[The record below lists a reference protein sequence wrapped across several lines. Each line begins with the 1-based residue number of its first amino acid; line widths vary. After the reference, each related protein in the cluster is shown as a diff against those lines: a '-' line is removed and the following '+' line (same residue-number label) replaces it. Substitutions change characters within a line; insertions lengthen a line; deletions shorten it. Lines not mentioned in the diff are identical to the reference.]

1 MAAVNP
7 AGPAPTTTQSCIQLK
22 SQRRGYKPD
31 LNYLWFKFRLLARF
45 PVESMKSLSR
55 RFLISVGLMSLAV
68 TVLGALGAF
77 VVFENELSARQ
88 VAYLSDYVR
97 ERAGNVDKRFTNL
110 TALHRA
116 AAEELERRMDRLP
129 DAEVERL

>member
-1 MAAVNP
+1 MAAVSP
-7 AGPAPTTTQSCIQLK
+7 AGPAPTTTQSCIVLNVLNLRYK
-22 SQRRGYKPD
+22 RR
-31 LNYLWFKFRLLARF
+31 LNHLWFKVRLPARF

-97 ERAGNVDKRFTNL
+97 ERAGNVDKRITNL

-116 AAEELERRMDRLP
+116 AAEELERRID
-129 DAEVERL
+129 